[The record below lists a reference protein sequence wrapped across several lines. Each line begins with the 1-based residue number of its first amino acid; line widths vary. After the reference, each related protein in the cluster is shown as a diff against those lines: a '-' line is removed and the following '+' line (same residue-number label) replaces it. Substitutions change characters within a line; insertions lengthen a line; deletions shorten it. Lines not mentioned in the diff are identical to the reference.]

1 LIHNDS
7 KHGRRAHPK
16 LIVVK
21 LGTTS
26 ITAADGSL
34 DRLAVRRV
42 TDQIARLK
50 AKGSSVVIVTSGAI
64 AAGMQALGFQ
74 KRPSD
79 MPTLQASAAVGQS
92 RLMDLYAELL
102 HKKGITAG
110 QVLLTQDD
118 IVQRRHYLNARHT
131 LDRLLQLGCVPVVNE
146 NDTVAVE
153 EIRYGD
159 NDRLAALVAN
169 IVRADLLALLSD
181 VDGVF
186 SSDPRLK
193 RARADGP
200 ATLIETVRQVTPS
213 MKRASRGS
221 SGLGSGGMAY
231 KLEAARMAAFSGVA
245 VVIASAARPRVL
257 EDIHEGKPVG
267 TYFPPNRSPVQARKL
282 WIAWAPSAR
291 GKIMVDDGAAHA
303 LTKGGKSLLAAG
315 VKKVEGNFS
324 AGDAVE
330 VMGAD
335 HALVAKGL
343 VSFDS
348 NILAEIAGTKGA
360 RAVIHRDQLVVM

>member
-1 LIHNDS
+1 MKNTDS
-7 KHGRRAHPK
+7 KHGRRAKPG

-26 ITAADGSL
+26 ITGPNGSL
-34 DRLAVRRV
+34 DGLRVRKV

-64 AAGMQALGFQ
+64 AAGVQALSLK

-79 MPTLQASAAVGQS
+79 MPTLQAAAAVGQS
-92 RLMDLYAELL
+92 RLMDLYSELL
-102 HKKGITAG
+102 STQGITAG

-131 LDRLLQLGCVPVVNE
+131 LDRLLELGCVPVVNE

-186 SSDPRLK
+186 SSDPRTK
-193 RARADGP
+193 RAPADGP
-200 ATLIETVRQVTPS
+200 VTLLETVHEVTPA
-213 MKRASRGS
+213 MKRASKGS

-245 VVIASAARPRVL
+245 VVIASAARPGVL
-257 EDIHEGKPVG
+257 EDIYEGKAVG
-267 TYFPPNRSPVQARKL
+267 TYFPPNRSPVQAKKL

-291 GKIMVDDGAAHA
+291 GRILVDEGAAHA

-315 VKKVEGNFS
+315 IRKVEGNFR

-330 VMGAD
+330 VIGSD
-335 HALVAKGL
+335 RSLVAKGL
-343 VSFDS
+343 VGFDS
-348 NILAEIAGTKGA
+348 DILASIAGTKGA
-360 RAVIHRDQLVVM
+360 REVIHRDQLVLM